1 MSWMQFGWQC
11 VPKASQIYANY
22 GHDRHESPACRYS
35 RVPGIWGGRH
45 ELPTHAKV
53 VCILMPRMK
62 HTVLCMRGD
71 RNQGKRLTYL
81 NLPGSNCTKSTGT
94 TNAADE
100 SQKNERSK

>member
-1 MSWMQFGWQC
+1 
-11 VPKASQIYANY
+11 
-22 GHDRHESPACRYS
+22 
-35 RVPGIWGGRH
+35 
-45 ELPTHAKV
+45 
-53 VCILMPRMK
+53 
-62 HTVLCMRGD
+62 MRGD